1 MLEFPRWKYVVILI
15 VLALSAL
22 YALPNIYQ
30 KDPAIQI
37 TANRG
42 GQIDDALR
50 DRVLADLKK
59 AGVDAVGAEK
69 EGESLIVR
77 LPDLKAQSAASDA
90 LRDTVGENY
99 TVALNLAS
107 TVPDWLANLGGRPMV
122 LGLDL
127 QGGVHFVLQV
137 DQKAALDKRLD
148 AYTEDVRST
157 LRDARI
163 PYQSVERR
171 ADNSIVANL
180 SPSAGDD
187 AAQRARA
194 ALVKAQPTLGYDI
207 SGNRITVTVP
217 ETEITQIANGA
228 IEQNINT
235 LRNRV
240 NQLGVA
246 EPIIQRQGAD
256 RVVVQLPGVQDT
268 AEAKRMIGATATLE
282 YRAVVEGNAQDAIT
296 AGRIPP
302 EAKVYQ
308 QRDGRGP
315 ILLNKRVIVTGDQM
329 VGAQAVTDSNSGS
342 PAVSVTL
349 NNVGGQRMFDFTS
362 ANVNKPM
369 AVVYTERVPTVTV
382 VDGQEVRGFKVNE
395 EVISVA
401 NINGV
406 FGKNFQTTGL
416 QKKEAEDLA
425 KLLKSGSLAAPMDF
439 VEERVVGPS
448 LGAENVKNGITAV
461 VYAFMFTLVFFT
473 IYYRMFG
480 LITSIAMLFNLLIVV
495 AVMSLFGATMTL
507 PGFAGLALSVG
518 LSVDANVLI
527 NERIRE
533 ELRAGVPGKTAIVT
547 GYERASGHHPRR
559 QPDRP
564 DRRCGAVRIRYR
576 SAEGLRADHDHRYF
590 RFHVHRDHRIACTG
604 DADLRPSQEAPER
617 GHLTGR
623 HAHETVSAAHPPE
636 RHQDR
641 LHALAPCRDGRH
653 DHRVPGL
660 DRHHRLQGLQLRP
673 GLHRRHPDRS
683 PLRQGGGRRAGPYQA
698 RREWLRRRPGTECWW
713 QHRSADPPGPAR

>member
-1 MLEFPRWKYVVILI
+1 MAPRGNLAMLEFPRWKYFVILI
-15 VLALSAL
+15 VLAISTL

-42 GQIDDALR
+42 GMVDSALR
-50 DRVLADLKK
+50 DRVLADLKT
-59 AGVDAVGAEK
+59 AGITPMAAEV
-69 EGESLIVR
+69 EGDSLIVR
-77 LPDLKAQSAASDA
+77 LPDLQAQTAANDVLKQS
-90 LRDTVGENY
+90 VGEDY
-99 TVALNLAS
+99 VVALNLAS
-107 TVPDWLANLGGRPMV
+107 TVPDWLSDMGARPMT

-148 AYTEDVRST
+148 AYTEDVRTT

-180 SPSAGDD
+180 SPSAGEG
-187 AAQRARA
+187 AGLRARD
-194 ALVKAQPTLGYDI
+194 ALFKTQPTLGFDV
-207 SGNRITVTVP
+207 SGNRVTVTLP
-217 ETEITQIANGA
+217 DAELAAIASGA
-228 IEQNINT
+228 IEQNVNT

-282 YRAVVEGNAQDAIT
+282 YRAVIEGNAQDAVAT
-296 AGRIPP
+296 GRIPP

-308 QRDGRGP
+308 LRDNRGP
-315 ILLNKRVIVTGDQM
+315 TLLSKRVIVTGDQM
-329 VGAQAVTDSNSGS
+329 VAAQATTDQNGAA
-342 PAVSVTL
+342 AVSVTL
-349 NNVGGQRMFDFTS
+349 NSVGGQRMFDFTS

-369 AVVYTERVPTVTV
+369 AVVYTERIPTVET
-382 VDGQEVRGFKVNE
+382 VDGKEVRSFRVKE

-416 QKKEAEDLA
+416 EKRESEDLA

-439 VEERVVGPS
+439 VEEKIVGPS
-448 LGAENVKNGITAV
+448 LGAENVQRGVTAV
-461 VYAFMFTLVFFT
+461 GFAFLFTLVFFT
-473 IYYRMFG
+473 VYYRMFG
-480 LITSIAMLFNLLIVV
+480 VITSVAMLFNLLIVV

-507 PGFAGLALSVG
+507 PGFAGLALSIG

-533 ELRAGVPGKTAIVT
+533 ELRAGMPAKAAIVAGYEKASGTILDANLTGILAGVALYAFGTGPLKGFAVTMIVGIIASMFTAI
-547 GYERASGHHPRR
+547 
-559 QPDRP
+559 
-564 DRRCGAVRIRYR
+564 
-576 SAEGLRADHDHRYF
+576 
-590 RFHVHRDHRIACTG
+590 
-604 DADLRPSQEAPER
+604 
-617 GHLTGR
+617 
-623 HAHETVSAAHPPE
+623 TVS
-636 RHQDR
+636 R
-641 LHALAPCRDGRH
+641 ALA
-653 DHRVPGL
+653 VL
-660 DRHHRLQGLQLRP
+660 VY
-673 GLHRRHPDRS
+673 
-683 PLRQGGGRRAGPYQA
+683 GRRKKLKTLAI
-698 RREWLRRRPGTECWW
+698 
-713 QHRSADPPGPAR
+713 

>member
-1 MLEFPRWKYVVILI
+1 MLEFPRWKYFLILI
-15 VLALSAL
+15 VLALSTL
-22 YALPNIYQ
+22 YALPNVYQ
-30 KDPAIQI
+30 KDPAVQI

-50 DRVLADLKK
+50 DRVLADLAK
-59 AGVDAVGAEK
+59 AGVKTLGAEK
-69 EGESLIVR
+69 EGDSLIVR
-77 LPDLKAQSAASDA
+77 LADLQSQAAASDT
-90 LRDTVGENY
+90 LRDSVGEDY
-99 TVALNLAS
+99 VVALNLAS
-107 TVPDWLANLGGRPMV
+107 TVPEWLAKLGGSPMV

-148 AYTEDVRST
+148 AYAEDVRSS

-163 PYQSVERR
+163 AYQSVERR
-171 ADNSIVANL
+171 ADNSIIATI
-180 SPSAGDD
+180 SPSAG
-187 AAQRARA
+187 AEAITRARDVMA
-194 ALVKAQPTLGYDI
+194 KAQPTLGYEVND
-207 SGNRITVTVP
+207 NRITVKVP
-217 ETEITQIANGA
+217 EAELTQIANGA

-282 YRAVVEGNAQDAIT
+282 YRAVVEGNAQDAI
-296 AGRIPP
+296 ASGRIPP

-308 QRDGRGP
+308 RRDNGGP
-315 ILLNKRVIVTGDQM
+315 VLLNKRVIVTGDQM
-329 VGAQAVTDSNSGS
+329 VAAQATTDQNGS
-342 PAVSVTL
+342 AAVSVTL

-369 AVVYTERVPTVTV
+369 AVVYTERIPTVNM
-382 VDGQEVRGFKVNE
+382 VDGKEVRSFRVKE

-416 QKKEAEDLA
+416 EKKEAEDLA

-461 VYAFMFTLVFFT
+461 VYAFMFTLVFFS

-480 LITSIAMLFNLLIVV
+480 VITSLAMLFNLLIVV
-495 AVMSLFGATMTL
+495 AVMSMFGATMTL

-547 GYERASGHHPRR
+547 GYERASGT
-559 QPDRP
+559 
-564 DRRCGAVRIRYR
+564 I
-576 SAEGLRADHDHRYF
+576 L
-590 RFHVHRDHRIACTG
+590 
-604 DADLRPSQEAPER
+604 DAN
-617 GHLTGR
+617 LTGLIVGV
-623 HAHETVSAAHPPE
+623 ALYAFGTGPLKGFALTMIIGIFASMFTAITVS
-636 RHQDR
+636 R
-641 LHALAPCRDGRH
+641 ALAT
-653 DHRVPGL
+653 L
-660 DRHHRLQGLQLRP
+660 IY
-673 GLHRRHPDRS
+673 
-683 PLRQGGGRRAGPYQA
+683 GRRKKLQNVAI
-698 RREWLRRRPGTECWW
+698 
-713 QHRSADPPGPAR
+713 

>member
-1 MLEFPRWKYVVILI
+1 MLEFPRWKYFLILI
-15 VLALSAL
+15 VLAVSAL

-30 KDPAIQI
+30 KDPAVQI

-50 DRVLADLKK
+50 DRVLGDLKQ
-59 AGVDAVGAEK
+59 AGVEPLSVAK
-69 EGESLIVR
+69 EGDSLIVR
-77 LPDLKAQSAASDA
+77 LPTLQAQTAANDA
-90 LRDTVGENY
+90 LRDEMGEDY
-99 TVALNLAS
+99 VVALNLAS
-107 TVPDWLANLGGRPMV
+107 TVPDWLSDLGAKPMV

-148 AYTEDVRST
+148 AYAEDVRTS

-163 PYQSVERR
+163 AYQSVERR
-171 ADNSIVANL
+171 GDNTIVATI
-180 SPSAGDD
+180 SPSAGAD
-187 AAQRARA
+187 AAARARDVM
-194 ALVKAQPTLGYDI
+194 VKAQPTLGYDVA
-207 SGNRITVTVP
+207 GNRITVSMP
-217 ETEITQIANGA
+217 ETELTAIANGA
-228 IEQNINT
+228 IEQNVNT

-296 AGRIPP
+296 SGRIPP

-308 QRDGRGP
+308 QRDNRGP

-329 VGAQAVTDSNSGS
+329 VAAQATTDQNGS
-342 PAVSVTL
+342 AAVSVTL

-369 AVVYTERVPTVTV
+369 AVVYTERIPTVNV
-382 VDGQEVRGFKVNE
+382 VDGKEVRSFRVKE

-416 QKKEAEDLA
+416 DKLEADNLA

-439 VEERVVGPS
+439 VEERIVGPS
-448 LGAENVKNGITAV
+448 LGAENVERGVTAV
-461 VYAFMFTLVFFT
+461 GFAFLFTLVFFT
-473 IYYRMFG
+473 VYYRMFG
-480 LITSIAMLFNLLIVV
+480 VITSVAMLFNLLIVV

-507 PGFAGLALSVG
+507 PGFAGLALSIG

-533 ELRAGVPGKTAIVT
+533 ELRAGMPPKSAIVAGYEKASGTILDANLTGMLAGVALYAFGTGPLKGFAVTMIVGILASMFTAI
-547 GYERASGHHPRR
+547 
-559 QPDRP
+559 
-564 DRRCGAVRIRYR
+564 
-576 SAEGLRADHDHRYF
+576 
-590 RFHVHRDHRIACTG
+590 
-604 DADLRPSQEAPER
+604 
-617 GHLTGR
+617 
-623 HAHETVSAAHPPE
+623 TVS
-636 RHQDR
+636 R
-641 LHALAPCRDGRH
+641 ALA
-653 DHRVPGL
+653 VL
-660 DRHHRLQGLQLRP
+660 LYS
-673 GLHRRHPDRS
+673 RRKK
-683 PLRQGGGRRAGPYQA
+683 LKTLAI
-698 RREWLRRRPGTECWW
+698 
-713 QHRSADPPGPAR
+713 